1 MVRARLQVKITSRR
15 NKGDLLIPFATH
27 LFYNSELRDDYRECL
42 LQKLMETPHDSECT
56 AERNWESLKSGILQ
70 AGEEKVGRAKKTQPD
85 WFLESSETLY
95 PLIEAK
101 NKAHKRMIQSNT
113 TTNCKEFRKY
123 QRLVK
128 EAVDTAKE
136 EWIRRTALEVELT
149 QKDGKSNWKSIR
161 KLQMAHAGRRS
172 SRSTAVLKEN
182 GELTKSPEEVR
193 SRWHRHFTKILNIPS
208 EVCEHVVN
216 NMSSLPSRLDLDLP
230 PTEEELESAL
240 GKLKKGKAGGKT
252 GIPPELIAYGGA
264 ELWDRLIELMLVS
277 LGGNESFK

>member
-1 MVRARLQVKITSRR
+1 
-15 NKGDLLIPFATH
+15 
-27 LFYNSELRDDYRECL
+27 
-42 LQKLMETPHDSECT
+42 
-56 AERNWESLKSGILQ
+56 
-70 AGEEKVGRAKKTQPD
+70 
-85 WFLESSETLY
+85 
-95 PLIEAK
+95 
-101 NKAHKRMIQSNT
+101 MI
-113 TTNCKEFRKY
+113 K
-123 QRLVK
+123 
-128 EAVDTAKE
+128 
-136 EWIRRTALEVELT
+136 
-149 QKDGKSNWKSIR
+149 
-161 KLQMAHAGRRS
+161 
-172 SRSTAVLKEN
+172 LKEN
-182 GELTKSPEEVR
+182 GELTKSPEEIR